1 MALQISAIIQLGY
14 LPINAVVHFMA
25 HLNAKT
31 RVPLYK
37 TCPRKYGFVT
47 RRLYIIRHTIL
58 HLASPLWASCFTK
71 CLNNAFNN
79 KMGTHDSK
87 MHTSL
92 NIRCKNSLVNH
103 PIHG

>member
-14 LPINAVVHFMA
+14 PPINAVAHFMA

-31 RVPLYK
+31 HVPLYK
-37 TCPRKYGFVT
+37 HTRVNMGFVT
-47 RRLYIIRHTIL
+47 RRLYIVHHTI
-58 HLASPLWASCFTK
+58 HLLTSPLRASFFTK

-92 NIRCKNSLVNH
+92 N
-103 PIHG
+103 